1 MSATSTISIPV
12 APGTI
17 APLDVISRF
26 APHGY
31 TLMALLDTR
40 ARAQPDKELIVYAG
54 ASISYAEVLRETQ
67 ATAAALTA
75 RGVVRGDRVGVISV
89 NHPSTVYT
97 FIALA
102 RLGAIMVPVNADYGV
117 AEVRYVFTHAG
128 VCGVVAAPEA
138 LAVAQ
143 EACKDITP
151 APWFALNQPPSAALP
166 VTGVS
171 MLRDAATGASADA
184 ADGTPVPA
192 GTPAG
197 LPDDTCIL
205 IYTSGTTGFPKGVMH
220 GQKNV
225 VMAGEGFVQRMFI
238 QPDER
243 ILCVLPM
250 FHINAIFYSLTGSLV
265 AGATLI
271 LEPRFSAS
279 KFWEVAHATRATEVN
294 TIAAAAG
301 ILMRRSRDEYRP
313 GHCLRKMFGAPFDD
327 ETYRVFRD
335 EFNMPHVIEGFG
347 MSEIPGALN
356 NPFDGER
363 RIRSMGKPSRHP
375 DPAIKLAEVQITDDD
390 GKLVPV
396 GVTGELNVKTPILMQ
411 GYYKDAEQ
419 TRAAFR
425 DGWFLTGDLAWVD
438 ADGYYWFVARKKDII
453 RKRGEN
459 ISGAELDRVIGN
471 HPSVLEAAALPVPSD
486 LGEDDILIAVLL
498 REGKQAS
505 AQDIADWCR
514 AHLTPIKVPRYV
526 VFVDSLPHTPTHRV
540 EKFKM
545 RQDSTLLT
553 RATDLGR

>member
-1 MSATSTISIPV
+1 MTTPASNSPKAFTIPV
-12 APGTI
+12 ASGTVP
-17 APLDVISRF
+17 PLDVISRF

-31 TLMALLDTR
+31 TLMALLESR
-40 ARAQPDKELIVYAG
+40 ARAQPDKELIVYGG
-54 ASISYAEVLRETQ
+54 ASISYAQVLRETL
-67 ATAAALTA
+67 ATTHALA
-75 RGVVRGDRVGVISV
+75 ERGVGRGDRVGVISV

-117 AEVRYVFTHAG
+117 AEVRYVFAHAG

-171 MLRDAATGASADA
+171 MLRSATPGASATA
-184 ADGTPVPA
+184 ADGA
-192 GTPAG
+192 PAG
-197 LPDDTCIL
+197 LPGDTCIL

-220 GQKNV
+220 GQQNV

-301 ILMRRSRDEYRP
+301 ILMRRPRDEYRP

-327 ETYRVFRD
+327 ETYRVFCD

-363 RIRSMGKPSRHP
+363 RMRSMGKPSRHP
-375 DPAIKLAEVQITDDD
+375 DPAIKLTEVQITDDD
-390 GKLVPV
+390 GNVVPV

-411 GYYKDAEQ
+411 GYYKDEVQ

-425 DGWFLTGDLAWVD
+425 GGWFLTGDLAWHD

-471 HPSVLEAAALPVPSD
+471 HPSVLEAASLPVPSD

-514 AHLTPIKVPRYV
+514 THLTPIKVPRYV

-545 RQDSTLLT
+545 RKDASLLA
-553 RATDLGR
+553 RAVDLGR